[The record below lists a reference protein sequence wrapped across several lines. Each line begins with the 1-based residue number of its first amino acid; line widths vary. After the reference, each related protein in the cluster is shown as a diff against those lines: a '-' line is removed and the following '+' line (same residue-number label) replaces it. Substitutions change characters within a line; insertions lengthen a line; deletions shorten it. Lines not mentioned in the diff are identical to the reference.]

1 VGQDLMNKN
10 FPVYIKQFLKY
21 CISGGIGAIIDF
33 LVFSVLVTFFQ
44 IQYLISNVFSFCI
57 GTIVVCYMQKN
68 WTFQY
73 KSNKQI
79 QLYSKYLLS
88 IGIVFTINTLIL
100 IWGVEIINLGE
111 VYAKLVQ
118 VILSSIIGYLIQKNF
133 VFTKSDNID

>member
-1 VGQDLMNKN
+1 M
-10 FPVYIKQFLKY
+10 
-21 CISGGIGAIIDF
+21 
-33 LVFSVLVTFFQ
+33 
-44 IQYLISNVFSFCI
+44 
-57 GTIVVCYMQKN
+57 CYMQKN

-73 KSNKQI
+73 KSNKRI

-100 IWGVEIINLGE
+100 IWGVEIINLGV